1 MDSKAEKST
10 WHSPCSRGKRMCL
23 TISQTTFLDDMEIE
37 MTPPPKKKKK
47 KVDQTG
53 IQHSAEAMASL
64 LDDADEARVSKAQ
77 SNWEKKRAGNGA
89 KKRSKKAKRSKLLN

>member
-1 MDSKAEKST
+1 M
-10 WHSPCSRGKRMCL
+10 
-23 TISQTTFLDDMEIE
+23 TIVFLDDMEIE